1 MMQLLKNKGVEKILV
16 NKNLESPTPL
26 QDRPLDLKRA
36 EKSRFSP
43 GSFVERHI
51 AYFLIAP
58 TILGIAVVN
67 IYPLLDTV
75 RLSFTNRLLS
85 RPEDETKFIGLDNYS
100 NILTNPGVWN
110 AFKVSLIFT
119 GVSVFVSFVIG
130 FGLALLLNRPLPG
143 RGILRSIFIIP
154 WAVPAFV
161 AALTWSWMFNE
172 QFGIFASLLKGFG
185 VSRPPIWLGADLAL
199 FSLTVVMI
207 WKSFPFQL
215 IVLMAGLQ
223 AIPGDLY
230 EAAEVDGAVS
240 YQKFRF
246 ITMPLIKPVAM
257 ISVLLAAINAF
268 NFFTIPWILTRGGPG
283 ETTAVLPIYTYT
295 IGFVGGDFGFAA
307 TMAVIMFIF
316 ILLAGSLY
324 LWQYLREVDASG
336 TQGI

>member
-1 MMQLLKNKGVEKILV
+1 MNNKLQSSSPPQDHPIKLVEV
-16 NKNLESPTPL
+16 
-26 QDRPLDLKRA
+26 
-36 EKSRFSP
+36 EKSRFSL
-43 GSFVERHI
+43 GHFVERHI

-67 IYPLLDTV
+67 VYPLLDTV

-85 RPEDETKFIGLDNYS
+85 RPEDETKFIGLQNYTS
-100 NILTNPGVWN
+100 ILTDPGVWN

-119 GVSVFVSFVIG
+119 SVSVILSFIIG
-130 FGLALLLNRPLPG
+130 FTLALLLNRPLPG
-143 RGILRSIFIIP
+143 RAILRSIFIIP

-161 AALTWSWMFNE
+161 AALTWSWMFND
-172 QFGIFASLLKGFG
+172 QFGIFASLLKDFG
-185 VSRPPIWLGADLAL
+185 VTKPPIWLGADLAL

-215 IVLMAGLQ
+215 IVLLAGLQ

-230 EAAEVDGAVS
+230 EAAEVDGAIAH
-240 YQKFRF
+240 QKFRY
-246 ITMPLIKPVAM
+246 ITLPLIKPVAM
-257 ISVLLAAINAF
+257 ISVLLASINAF

-283 ETTAVLPIYTYT
+283 EATAVLPIYTYT

-316 ILLAGSLY
+316 ILSAGSIY
-324 LWQYLREVDASG
+324 LWQYLKEVDSTG
-336 TQGI
+336 SQRV

>member
-1 MMQLLKNKGVEKILV
+1 MEQLLKNNVVEKTSV
-16 NKNLESPTPL
+16 NNKIESPTPL
-26 QDRPLDLKRA
+26 QGRPIGLKGL
-36 EKSRFSP
+36 EKSRFSLS
-43 GSFVERHI
+43 SFVERHI

-58 TILGIAVVN
+58 TMLGIAVVN
-67 IYPLLDTV
+67 VYPLLDTV

-85 RPEDETKFIGLDNYS
+85 RPEDETRFIGLENYTS
-100 NILTNPGVWN
+100 ILTNPGVWN

-119 GVSVFVSFVIG
+119 SVSVGLSFIIG

-143 RGILRSIFIIP
+143 RAILRSIFIIP

-161 AALTWSWMFNE
+161 AALTWSWMFND
-172 QFGIFASLLKGFG
+172 QFGIFASLLKDFG
-185 VSRPPIWLGADLAL
+185 INRPPIWLGADLAL

-207 WKSFPFQL
+207 WKSFPFQI
-215 IVLMAGLQ
+215 IVLLAGLQ

-230 EAAEVDGAVS
+230 EAAEVDGAIAH
-240 YQKFRF
+240 QKFRY
-246 ITMPLIKPVAM
+246 ITLPLIKPVAM

-307 TMAVIMFIF
+307 TMAVIMFMF
-316 ILLAGSLY
+316 ILLAGSVY
-324 LWQYLREVDASG
+324 LWQYLREVDATG
-336 TQGI
+336 AQRI

>member
-1 MMQLLKNKGVEKILV
+1 LKNKVVEKMSSV
-16 NKNLESPTPL
+16 NSELKQSSPAPAPG
-26 QDRPLDLKRA
+26 RPVA
-36 EKSRFSP
+36 IEEKTRFSP
-43 GSFVERHI
+43 GNFVERHI

-58 TILGIAVVN
+58 TILGIAIVN
-67 IYPLLDTV
+67 VYPLLDTV

-100 NILTNPGVWN
+100 AILSSPGVWN

-119 GVSVFVSFVIG
+119 IASVGFSFVIG
-130 FGLALLLNRPLPG
+130 FALALLLNRPLPG

-161 AALTWSWMFNE
+161 AALTWSWMFND
-172 QFGIFASLLKGFG
+172 QFGIFASLLKDWG
-185 VSRPPIWLGADLAL
+185 VAKPPIWLGADLAL

-215 IVLMAGLQ
+215 IVLLAGLQ

-240 YQKFRF
+240 YQKLRY
-246 ITMPLIKPVAM
+246 ITLPLIKPVAM
-257 ISVLLAAINAF
+257 ISVLLGSINAF

-283 ETTAVLPIYTYT
+283 DATSVLPIYSYT
-295 IGFVGGDFGFAA
+295 VGFVGGDFGFAA

-316 ILLAGSLY
+316 ILIVGSLY

-336 TQGI
+336 AQRI

>member
-1 MMQLLKNKGVEKILV
+1 MSTVKTKLQTPSPRPAVIEEK
-16 NKNLESPTPL
+16 TP
-26 QDRPLDLKRA
+26 
-36 EKSRFSP
+36 FSL
-43 GSFVERHI
+43 GNFVERHI

-58 TILGIAVVN
+58 TILGIAIVN
-67 IYPLLDTV
+67 VYPLLDTV

-85 RPEDETKFIGLDNYS
+85 RPEDETKFIGLDNYVS
-100 NILTNPGVWN
+100 ILSSPGVWN

-119 GVSVFVSFVIG
+119 VASVGFSFIIG
-130 FGLALLLNRPLPG
+130 FTLALLLNRPLPG

-161 AALTWSWMFNE
+161 AALTWSWMFND
-172 QFGIFASLLKGFG
+172 QFGIFASLLKDMG
-185 VSRPPIWLGADLAL
+185 VAKPPIWLGADLAL

-215 IVLMAGLQ
+215 IVLLAGLQ

-240 YQKFRF
+240 YQKFRY
-246 ITMPLIKPVAM
+246 ITLPLIKPVAM
-257 ISVLLAAINAF
+257 ISILLAAINAF

-283 ETTAVLPIYTYT
+283 DATSVLPIYTYT
-295 IGFVGGDFGFAA
+295 VGFVGGDFGFAA

-316 ILLAGSLY
+316 ILIIGSLY

-336 TQGI
+336 ASRI